1 MRMNANAV
9 IATLGLLALGTA
21 PVFAEQNNSAPAAAK
36 AAQEGLPKAVTDA
49 LNKGDFNA
57 VRTALLA
64 ELKQLGTP
72 ENRAGLELQGT
83 HASDDRTVNALCMAL
98 EVVDCTSPEVL
109 NEFAKDKDH
118 LKFLKAFF
126 ADADWQE
133 TYLGCGLV
141 PYHNDWGVR
150 ILYDVWKEEKGAVKN
165 KPLAVAL
172 ASCWGGGETWRDVPI
187 QKKDPAKYNPV
198 RRYKY
203 FQRQQA
209 KGVLYPGFRKL
220 KAWELR
226 FVVAIPQQDWD
237 DESYEWAFKHVN
249 MPWDQYGWACW
260 HAPYT
265 DPSKF
270 GDSVQSGEYN
280 LPFSDESWAEATQR
294 NGGVC
299 GALSHYGTV
308 AAMAHGIPAYTVG
321 QPGHCAYAVR
331 LKRGEWTGGFGGPD
345 GGMHNYIFG
354 NQAPTSYNLMETVF
368 KDDAKIARAYRA
380 SFRARALE
388 DLGQDQAAI
397 EAWKQALDAAP
408 LHPFFR
414 KELHSL
420 LVKNGMGPKEC
431 LDYLMETLPKYK
443 GHGVAACNMMDDL
456 NGPIAAMDDASK
468 LKLFAEIHRTV
479 AGTPASWAVKCEDTI
494 NRHAGMLQSDEARLS
509 LLTDAFAAYMSEG
522 DGTLFGQV
530 LEWAVK
536 TYVQSGKD
544 EMFNKAFAAASAKA
558 AGSGDGGAERNKK
571 MHQAYGKAIVAA
583 EQARSAAAFSAL
595 TTAAVKTCKP
605 DANPP
610 ALKTQLPKLAQ
621 GVLFRMSTTS
631 GFDDPLAHAGVMTPQ
646 GGRCHTDREARPHM
660 IVELDNRQTVTGCL
674 IRKVNGNEGRMK
686 RATIATSS
694 DGATWF
700 DQEKTD
706 NMPAEWVVKFK
717 PGTQA
722 KWVRIEF
729 DNPQPEFAHISH
741 FLIFTK

>member
-1 MRMNANAV
+1 MNANAV
-9 IATLGLLALGTA
+9 IAALGLLALSTVPTYAANDAA
-21 PVFAEQNNSAPAAAK
+21 PSAPAAK
-36 AAQEGLPKAVTDA
+36 AETGGLPKSVTSA
-49 LNKGDFNA
+49 LDKGDFNA
-57 VRTALLA
+57 VRAALLA
-64 ELKQLGTP
+64 ELKQMGVP
-72 ENRAGLELQGT
+72 ESRAGLELKDSRPS
-83 HASDDRTVNALCMAL
+83 ANEAAVNALCMAL

-172 ASCWGGGETWRDVPI
+172 ASCWGGGETWQNVPI
-187 QKKDPAKYNPV
+187 QKKDPSSTTPCAATSISSASRPRASSIPASASSRPGSSV
-198 RRYKY
+198 SWWPSPSRTGTTSPTSGPSSTSTCPGTSTAGHAGMHPTPIPRSSATACRAASTTCRSAMRAGRRP
-203 FQRQQA
+203 R
-209 KGVLYPGFRKL
+209 
-220 KAWELR
+220 
-226 FVVAIPQQDWD
+226 
-237 DESYEWAFKHVN
+237 S
-249 MPWDQYGWACW
+249 
-260 HAPYT
+260 
-265 DPSKF
+265 
-270 GDSVQSGEYN
+270 
-280 LPFSDESWAEATQR
+280 ATAASAAR
-294 NGGVC
+294 
-299 GALSHYGTV
+299 SHYGTV

-354 NQAPTSYNLMETVF
+354 NQAPTSYNLMEAVF
-368 KDDAKIARAYRA
+368 KDDARIARAYRA

-388 DLGQDQAAI
+388 DLGQDKEAI
-397 EAWKQALDAAP
+397 AAWKEALDAAP
-408 LHPFFR
+408 MHPFFR
-414 KELHSL
+414 KALHTL
-420 LVKNGMGPKEC
+420 LVKNGMTPKEC

-443 GHGVAACNMMDDL
+443 RHGVAACNMMDDL
-456 NGPIAAMDDASK
+456 NGPIGAMDDDSK
-468 LKLFAEIHRTV
+468 LKLFAEVHRIV
-479 AGTPASWAVKCEDTI
+479 AATPASWAVKSEDTI
-494 NRHAGMLQSDEARLS
+494 NRQSTMLKSEKAKQQ
-509 LLTDAFAAYMSEG
+509 LLADAFAAYMNTG
-522 DGTLFGQV
+522 DGTIFGQV

-536 TYVQSGKD
+536 TYVQSGRD
-544 EMFNKAFAAASAKA
+544 DVFNKAFAAATSRA
-558 AGSGDGGAERNKK
+558 AGNATGERAKK
-571 MHQAYGKAIVAA
+571 MRQAYGKAIVAA

-595 TTAAVKTCKP
+595 SAAAQKTCPP
-605 DANPP
+605 DVRPP
-610 ALKTQLPKLAQ
+610 KLQAQLPGKLGK

-631 GFDDPLAHAGVMTPQ
+631 GFDDPVAHSLVLTPQ
-646 GGRCHTDREARPHM
+646 GGRCHTDREAHPHM
-660 IVELDNRQTVTGCL
+660 IVELEGNATVTGCL
-674 IRKVNGNEGRMK
+674 VHKVPGNEGRMK
-686 RATIATSS
+686 RAKISTST

-706 NMPAEWVVKFK
+706 NMPSEWVVQFK

>member
-1 MRMNANAV
+1 MNANAV
-9 IATLGLLALGTA
+9 IAALGLLALSTVPTYAANDAA
-21 PVFAEQNNSAPAAAK
+21 PSAPAAK
-36 AAQEGLPKAVTDA
+36 AETGGLPKSVTSA
-49 LNKGDFNA
+49 LDKGDFNA
-57 VRTALLA
+57 VRAALLA
-64 ELKQLGTP
+64 ELKQMGVP
-72 ENRAGLELQGT
+72 ESRAGLELKDSRPS
-83 HASDDRTVNALCMAL
+83 ANEAAVNALCMAL

-133 TYLGCGLV
+133 TYLSCGLV

-172 ASCWGGGETWRDVPI
+172 ASCWGGGETWQNVPI
-187 QKKDPAKYNPV
+187 QKKDPSKYNPV

-209 KGVLYPGFRKL
+209 KGVLHPGFRKL

-237 DESYEWAFKHVN
+237 DESYEWAFKHIN
-249 MPWDQYGWACW
+249 LPWDQYGWACW

-354 NQAPTSYNLMETVF
+354 NQAPTSYNLMEAVF
-368 KDDAKIARAYRA
+368 KDDARIARAYRA

-388 DLGQDQAAI
+388 DLGQDKEAI
-397 EAWKQALDAAP
+397 AAWKEALDAAP
-408 LHPFFR
+408 MHPFFR
-414 KELHSL
+414 KALHTL
-420 LVKNGMGPKEC
+420 LVKNGMTPKEC

-443 GHGVAACNMMDDL
+443 RHGVAACNMMDDL
-456 NGPIAAMDDASK
+456 NGPIGAMDDDSK
-468 LKLFAEIHRTV
+468 LKLFAEVHRIV
-479 AGTPASWAVKCEDTI
+479 AATPASWAVKSEDTI
-494 NRHAGMLQSDEARLS
+494 NRQSAMLKSEKAKQQ
-509 LLTDAFAAYMSEG
+509 LLADAFAAYMNTG
-522 DGTLFGQV
+522 DGTIFGQV

-536 TYVQSGKD
+536 TYVQSGRD
-544 EMFNKAFAAASAKA
+544 DVFNKAFAAATSRA
-558 AGSGDGGAERNKK
+558 AGNATGERAKK
-571 MHQAYGKAIVAA
+571 MRQAYGKAIVAA

-595 TTAAVKTCKP
+595 STAAQKTCPP
-605 DANPP
+605 DVRPP
-610 ALKTQLPKLAQ
+610 KLQAQLPGKLGK

-631 GFDDPLAHAGVMTPQ
+631 GFDDPVAHSLVLTPQ
-646 GGRCHTDREARPHM
+646 GGRCHTDREAHPHM
-660 IVELDNRQTVTGCL
+660 IVELDGNATVTGCL
-674 IRKVNGNEGRMK
+674 VHKVPGNEGRMK
-686 RATIATSS
+686 RAKISTST

-706 NMPAEWVVKFK
+706 NMPSEWVVQFK
-717 PGTQA
+717 PGTKA

>member
-1 MRMNANAV
+1 MNANAV
-9 IATLGLLALGTA
+9 IAMLGLMTLGTVPAFAA
-21 PVFAEQNNSAPAAAK
+21 PSDTAPAAAK
-36 AAQEGLPKAVTDA
+36 AAGVALPKSVTDA
-49 LNKGDFNA
+49 LDKGDFKA

-64 ELKQLGTP
+64 ELKKLD
-72 ENRAGLELQGT
+72 L
-83 HASDDRTVNALCMAL
+83 HATDNQDVHALSMAL

-109 NEFAKDKDH
+109 DTFAQNKDH

-126 ADADWQE
+126 ADADWME
-133 TYLGCGLV
+133 IYLSCGLV

-172 ASCWGGGETWRDVPI
+172 ASDWGGGETWQNVPI
-187 QKKDPAKYNPV
+187 QKKDPSKYNPV

-237 DESYEWAFKHVN
+237 DESYEWAFKHIN

-354 NQAPTSYNLMETVF
+354 NQAPTSYNLMEAVF
-368 KDDAKIARAYRA
+368 GDDTKIARAYRH
-380 SFRARALE
+380 SFRARALA
-388 DLGQDQAAI
+388 DLGETAAAI
-397 EAWKQALDAAP
+397 DAWKQALDAAP

-414 KELHSL
+414 KELHTLMLQSNA
-420 LVKNGMGPKEC
+420 KPKEC

-443 GHGVAACNMMDDL
+443 GHGVAACDMMKDL
-456 NGPIAAMDDASK
+456 EGVIGNMDDADK
-468 LKLFAEIHRTV
+468 LKLFAEVHHIM
-479 AGTPASWAVKCEDTI
+479 AGTPASWAVKCEDTV
-494 NRHAGMLQSDEARLS
+494 NRHASMLKSDESRQK
-509 LLTDAFAAYMSEG
+509 LLTDAFVAYMSEG

-536 TYVQSGKD
+536 TYVQNGR
-544 EMFNKAFAAASAKA
+544 EEIFNKSFAAASAKA
-558 AGSGDGGAERNKK
+558 AGGGGGAERTKK
-571 MHQAYGKAIVAA
+571 MAQAYGKAIVAA

-595 TTAAVKTCKP
+595 STAAVKTCPP
-605 DANPP
+605 DVRSPKLQA
-610 ALKTQLPKLAQ
+610 QLPKLGKA
-621 GVLFRMSTTS
+621 VLFRISTTC
-631 GFDDPLAHAGVMTPQ
+631 GFDDPLAHAGILTPQ
-646 GGRCHTDREARPHM
+646 GGRCHTEKEAHPNM
-660 IVELDNRQTVTGCL
+660 IVELDKKETVTGCL
-674 IRKVNGNEGRMK
+674 VHKVPGNEGRMK
-686 RATIATSS
+686 KATIATST

-700 DQEKTD
+700 DQERTE